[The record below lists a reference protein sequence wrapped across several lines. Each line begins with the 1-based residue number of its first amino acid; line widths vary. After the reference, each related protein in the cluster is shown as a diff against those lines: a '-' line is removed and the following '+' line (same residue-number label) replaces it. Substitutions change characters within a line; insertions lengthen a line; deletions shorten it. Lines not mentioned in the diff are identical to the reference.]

1 MVSFLFLYLAFMNN
15 YYKVRFDLNP
25 CTETET
31 DVLAALLCDA
41 GFESF
46 EPDCKGVSA
55 YIRQELYEP
64 SVVNDAIAA
73 YPFSSSIKV
82 TEELIEGQDW
92 NSEWEKHYFKPIV
105 FEDRCVVHSSFHTD
119 YPKAE
124 YDIVIDPKMAFG
136 TGHHETTSLMIHR
149 ILSADMR
156 GKNVLDMGTGT
167 GILAILSAMRGAGN
181 VVGVEIDPP
190 AYENAKENV
199 AVNGEERIDIRL
211 GGVDAVKEVEYFD
224 YVLANINRNIILA
237 DIGSYAKALKSG
249 GTMLLSG
256 FYIHDV
262 DMIVEAAGKYG
273 LQKLSVLSQKDW
285 ANLMLIKL

>member
-1 MVSFLFLYLAFMNN
+1 MVSFLFLYLARMNN

-136 TGHHETTSLMIHR
+136 TGHHETTSLMIRR
-149 ILSADMR
+149 ILSADMA

-237 DIGSYAKALKSG
+237 DIGSYAKSLKSG

>member
-1 MVSFLFLYLAFMNN
+1 MVSFLFLYLARMNN

-136 TGHHETTSLMIHR
+136 TGHHETTSLMIRR

-237 DIGSYAKALKSG
+237 DIGSYAKSLKSG

>member
-1 MVSFLFLYLAFMNN
+1 MNN

-64 SVVNDAIAA
+64 SVVNDAIAV

-92 NSEWEKHYFKPIV
+92 NGEWEKHYFKPIV
-105 FEDRCVVHSSFHTD
+105 FEDMCVVHSSFHTD

-136 TGHHETTSLMIHR
+136 TGHHETTSLMIRR

-190 AYENAKENV
+190 AYENAKENI
-199 AVNGEERIDIRL
+199 AVNGEERIDIR
-211 GGVDAVKEVEYFD
+211 
-224 YVLANINRNIILA
+224 
-237 DIGSYAKALKSG
+237 
-249 GTMLLSG
+249 
-256 FYIHDV
+256 
-262 DMIVEAAGKYG
+262 
-273 LQKLSVLSQKDW
+273 
-285 ANLMLIKL
+285 

>member
-1 MVSFLFLYLAFMNN
+1 MNN

-136 TGHHETTSLMIHR
+136 TGHHETTSLMIRR
-149 ILSADMR
+149 ILSADMA

>member
-1 MVSFLFLYLAFMNN
+1 MNN

-136 TGHHETTSLMIHR
+136 TGHHETTSLMIRR
-149 ILSADMR
+149 ILSADMA

-237 DIGSYAKALKSG
+237 DIGSYAKALKGG

>member
-1 MVSFLFLYLAFMNN
+1 MVSFLFLYLARMNN

-46 EPDCKGVSA
+46 EPDCEGVSA

-136 TGHHETTSLMIHR
+136 TGHHETTSLMIRR
-149 ILSADMR
+149 ILSADMA

-211 GGVDAVKEVEYFD
+211 GGVDAVKEVVYFD

>member
-1 MVSFLFLYLAFMNN
+1 MNN

-31 DVLAALLCDA
+31 DVLAALLCDV

-64 SVVNDAIAA
+64 SAVNDAIAA

-105 FEDRCVVHSSFHTD
+105 FEDMCVVHSSFHTD

-136 TGHHETTSLMIHR
+136 TGHHETTSLMIRR

-237 DIGSYAKALKSG
+237 DIGSYAKSLKSG

>member
-1 MVSFLFLYLAFMNN
+1 MNN

-64 SVVNDAIAA
+64 SAVNDAIAA

-82 TEELIEGQDW
+82 TEELIEWQDW

-105 FEDRCVVHSSFHTD
+105 FEDMCVVHSSFHTD

-136 TGHHETTSLMIHR
+136 TGHHETTSLMIRR

-211 GGVDAVKEVEYFD
+211 GGVDAVKEVGYFD

>member
-1 MVSFLFLYLAFMNN
+1 MNN

-105 FEDRCVVHSSFHTD
+105 FEDMCVVHSSFHTD

-136 TGHHETTSLMIHR
+136 TGHHETTSLMIRR

>member
-1 MVSFLFLYLAFMNN
+1 MVSFLFLYLARMNN

-136 TGHHETTSLMIHR
+136 TGHHETTSLMIRR
-149 ILSADMR
+149 ILSADMA

-237 DIGSYAKALKSG
+237 DIGSYAKALKGG

>member
-1 MVSFLFLYLAFMNN
+1 MVSFLFLYLARMNN

-136 TGHHETTSLMIHR
+136 TGHHETTSLMIRR
-149 ILSADMR
+149 ILSADMA